1 MTEGVSAPVLFWFR
15 RDLRVEA
22 NGALSE
28 AAAAGPVVPVFV
40 IDDALWGPSGAN
52 RQWFLAGSLAD
63 LNSQLEGRLVIRRG
77 DPASVLHEIADQVGA
92 TAVYATD
99 DFGPYGRKRDTT
111 VGESLASKGISTH
124 YRSSN
129 YVIPPGN
136 VLSKTG
142 TAYKVFTP
150 FYKQWIQQVP
160 AAPAAVGALEFG
172 PEVNGDGIPPA
183 PQPTA
188 ESLPQPGVEAAWDRF
203 DLFKATIAADYPNT
217 RNVPG
222 IDGTSRLS
230 AYLKWGTVHPLQIME
245 RLGDSAGEREFV
257 RQLCWRDFYAEVLF
271 NRPDSARHAYVPAN
285 VVATDSGQLAQDRF
299 KQWCEGRTGYP
310 IVDAGMRQ
318 LAAEGW
324 MHNRVRMIT
333 ASFLVKDLHLPWQ
346 WGARFFMTHLV
357 DGDLASNNHGW
368 QWVAGTGTDASPY
381 YRVFN
386 PTTQSAKFDKGAE
399 FIRKWVPEIAH
410 LSDKFIHD
418 PSADPNGAPAA
429 YPAPMVDH
437 AAERLEALE
446 RNKNRPSSRGG

>member
-1 MTEGVSAPVLFWFR
+1 M
-15 RDLRVEA
+15 EA
-22 NGALSE
+22 NGALAE
-28 AAAAGPVVPVFV
+28 AAAAGPIVPVFV
-40 IDDALWGPSGAN
+40 IDDALWAPSGAN

-63 LNSQLEGRLVIRRG
+63 LNRQLSGRLVVRHG
-77 DPASVLHEIADQVGA
+77 DPATVLHEIADEVGA
-92 TAVYATD
+92 ASVYATD
-99 DFGPYGRKRDTT
+99 DFGPYGRNRDTA
-111 VGESLASKGISTH
+111 VGEFLASRGISTH

-136 VLSKTG
+136 VFSKSG

-160 AAPAAVGALEFG
+160 AAPAATREVEFG
-172 PEVNGDGIPPA
+172 PEVAGDGIPSV

-188 ESLPQPGVEAAWDRF
+188 TSLPEPGAEAAWDRF
-203 DLFKATIAADYPNT
+203 DLFQRDIASNYPDT
-217 RNVPG
+217 RNFPG

-230 AYLKWGTVHPLQIME
+230 AYLKWGTVHPLQILE
-245 RLGDSAGEREFV
+245 RLGDSVGEQEFV

-271 NRPDSARHAYVPAN
+271 NRPESAREAYVQRN
-285 VVATDSGQLAQDRF
+285 VVATDSGPVARQRF
-299 KQWCEGRTGYP
+299 ETWCAGQTGYP

-318 LAAEGW
+318 LVAEGW

-346 WGARFFMTHLV
+346 WGARFFMRHLV

-399 FIRKWVPEIAH
+399 YLRAWVPEIAH
-410 LSDKFIHD
+410 LGDNVIHE

-429 YPAPMVDH
+429 YPPPMVDH

-446 RNKNRPSSRGG
+446 RNKNR